1 MIFIASRGILL
12 RQLRPL
18 LLLCLLCHLHDV
30 LLHQFCLQLE
40 RCFAFH
46 LNNSNG
52 SVGMWL
58 DPGMGQR
65 RHPHIA
71 RTSSIN
77 GSTTIAAV
85 EPITHA
91 QSFAL
96 PTTWCK
102 QRTRARSD
110 CHSETGDALCR
121 RSRGPYRGCMPDNG
135 LHCRILVR
143 LLELIQHT
151 LAIDNRV
158 A

>member
-110 CHSETGDALCR
+110 CHSETGTTPRLVAADAAE
-121 RSRGPYRGCMPDNG
+121 GVVPW
-135 LHCRILVR
+135 LHARQRFALS
-143 LLELIQHT
+143 HSGT
-151 LAIDNRV
+151 PS
-158 A
+158 